1 VELPSTEATPL
12 KSEEAPAQSSMQG
25 DDDED
30 DTLSYFSKLAEDE

>member
-1 VELPSTEATPL
+1 VKSPEVAQTKANTRVEL
-12 KSEEAPAQSSMQG
+12 